1 MSSAQDLAKSQFEI
15 PKFGCM
21 KYDSLGKLALAVI
34 TRAWTI
40 RQLRKA
46 KSTPHMIGE

>member
-15 PKFGCM
+15 PKFACM
-21 KYDSLGKLALAVI
+21 KYDSLGKLAPAVI

-40 RQLRKA
+40 RRLSTA
-46 KSTPHMIGE
+46 KSTPHMTGE